1 MSERGSNQAMKQ
13 LVQVVNRLQDAC
25 LKSQVNLGLELPQ
38 ICVVGG
44 QSVGKSSVLES
55 IVGRCVRTSKV
66 LSASACVE
74 GAIGICLF

>member
-1 MSERGSNQAMKQ
+1 MKQ

-25 LKSQVNLGLELPQ
+25 IKNEVNLGLELPQ

-55 IVGRCVRTSKV
+55 IVGRCVCRKCCRQVRVSKA
-66 LSASACVE
+66 LA
-74 GAIGICLF
+74 

>member
-1 MSERGSNQAMKQ
+1 MRRSDAGSNHAMKQ

-25 LKSQVNLGLELPQ
+25 VKSEVSLGLQLPQ

-55 IVGRCVRTSKV
+55 IVGK
-66 LSASACVE
+66 
-74 GAIGICLF
+74 

>member
-1 MSERGSNQAMKQ
+1 MSRPINNETMKQ

-25 LKSQVNLGLELPQ
+25 IKNEVNLGLELPQ

-55 IVGRCVRTSKV
+55 IVGRCVRSGCCCQVPLCV
-66 LSASACVE
+66 L
-74 GAIGICLF
+74 

>member
-55 IVGRCVRTSKV
+55 IVGRCVRSGCCCQVPLCV
-66 LSASACVE
+66 L
-74 GAIGICLF
+74 